1 MSAPAADTPARPLAA
16 AHPWSNWL
24 IILVPYLWLFLF
36 LLLPFLIV
44 VKLSLSQTA
53 VAQPPYSPVFDL
65 AAGFAGIRSFFGA
78 LSLDNYRA
86 LFSDSLYIGSFLKS
100 LEIALISTLL
110 LIAAALPVA
119 YGMSRAP
126 RSWQPALVIAVMLP
140 FWTAFLI
147 RIYAWITIL
156 QREGLLN
163 DLLLALRIVDQP
175 VPMLAS
181 DGAVYVGIVYSYL
194 PFMVLPI
201 YAVLCK
207 IDDSL
212 LEAAADLG
220 CPRWKTFW
228 LVTFPLAWP
237 GLAAGALICFI
248 PIVGEF
254 IIPDLLGNSR
264 TQMIGQTLWTEF
276 FANRD
281 WPVASALAVAL
292 LCALLIPI
300 VIVQRMQNETL
311 GARR

>member
-1 MSAPAADTPARPLAA
+1 MNAPRKLFG
-16 AHPWSNWL
+16 SRL
-24 IILVPYLWLFLF
+24 IVLLPYLWLVAF
-36 LLLPFLIV
+36 LLAPFLIV
-44 VKLSLSQTA
+44 AKLSLSQ
-53 VAQPPYSPVFDL
+53 VVIAQPPYAPVLDPSAGL
-65 AAGFAGIRSFFGA
+65 AGLQAFIDA
-78 LSLDNYRA
+78 LSLENYRT
-86 LFSDSLYIGSFLKS
+86 LLSDTLYIASFLKS
-100 LEIALISTLL
+100 LQVASISTLL
-110 LIAAALPVA
+110 LMAVALPIA
-119 YGMSRAP
+119 YAMARAP
-126 RSWQPALVIAVMLP
+126 RAWQPALAIAVMLP

-156 QREGLLN
+156 QREGLIN
-163 DLLLALRIVDQP
+163 DVLLALRIIDQP

-201 YAVLCK
+201 YAVLSK
-207 IDDSL
+207 MDESL

-228 LVTFPLAWP
+228 LVTLPLARP
-237 GLAAGALICFI
+237 GLFAGALICFI

-254 IIPDLLGNSR
+254 VIPDLLGDSR

-281 WPVASALAVAL
+281 WPVASSLAIVL

-300 VIVQRMQNETL
+300 MIVQRLQNRAF
-311 GARR
+311 GMHR

>member
-1 MSAPAADTPARPLAA
+1 MSTSSSPRTASR
-16 AHPWSNWL
+16 PWSSRL
-24 IILVPYLWLFLF
+24 IILVPYLWLCLF
-36 LLLPFLIV
+36 LLVPFLIV
-44 VKLSLSQTA
+44 AKLSLSQIA
-53 VAQPPYSPVFDL
+53 VAQPPYAPVFDP
-65 AAGFAGIRSFFGA
+65 AAGLAGIQSFIGA
-78 LSLDNYRA
+78 LSLDNYRT
-86 LFSDSLYIGSFLKS
+86 LFSDALYISSFFKS
-100 LEIALISTLL
+100 LEIASISTLL
-110 LIAAALPVA
+110 LIAAAFPIA
-119 YGMSRAP
+119 YGVSRV
-126 RSWQPALVIAVMLP
+126 RHSLQPALVVAVMLP

-181 DGAVYVGIVYSYL
+181 DTAVYIGIVYSYL

-201 YAVLCK
+201 YAVLSK
-207 IDDSL
+207 MDDSL

-228 LVTFPLAWP
+228 LVTFPLARP
-237 GLAAGALICFI
+237 GLLAGALLCFI

-254 IIPDLLGNSR
+254 IIPDLLGDSR

-281 WPVASALAVAL
+281 WPVASALAMVL
-292 LCALLIPI
+292 LGALLIPI
-300 VIVQRMQNETL
+300 MIMQRMQND
-311 GARR
+311 AFWVRR